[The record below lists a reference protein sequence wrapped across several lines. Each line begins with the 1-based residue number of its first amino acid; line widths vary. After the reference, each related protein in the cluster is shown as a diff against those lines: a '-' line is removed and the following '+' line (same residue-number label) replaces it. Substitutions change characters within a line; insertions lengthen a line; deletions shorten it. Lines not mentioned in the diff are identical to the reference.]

1 MSEGVGANAQMAS
14 SLSLFQELPRRQVSL
29 VAAMYVVTAWLLLQV
44 VGVMSDPLHLLDWF
58 AAVVLLILVFL

>member
-44 VGVMSDPLHLLDWF
+44 GVMSDPLHLLDWF